1 VTGGAERLDEAWR
14 RALAPRVP
22 LASWSVVEDGRV
34 LTEHEPERWFSSAS
48 MIKTFIAAVAL
59 DAVAQGELT
68 LESSLPVR
76 AEHRTGGDGVL
87 GTFTGEVELPLLEV
101 LRLMLA
107 ISDNTA
113 TNVVLA
119 ALGGTEPLNARLAA
133 WGYGSR
139 MCRRVGGGPLWSG
152 AEALREA
159 HTDMPSPIGLGITSV
174 AEHQRLVAELRP
186 GGRLAHAGA
195 DAVALLCEQQD
206 RRALA
211 RYVGEDV
218 AFAHKTGTDDG
229 ARHDAGLLRA
239 SGREIL
245 VGCFTDGGPHE
256 EWVDHPAVVGMGLAL
271 AWTAELL
278 GLDVQPPPGVPPC
291 PIGVAA

>member
-1 VTGGAERLDEAWR
+1 MTGGAERLDEAWR

-22 LASWSVVEDGRV
+22 LASWSVIEDGRV
-34 LTEHEPERWFSSAS
+34 LTEQEPERWFSSAS
-48 MIKTFIAAVAL
+48 MIKTFVAAVAL
-59 DAVAQGELT
+59 DAVAAGELT
-68 LESSLPVR
+68 LESALPVR
-76 AEHRTGGDGVL
+76 DEHRTGGDGVL
-87 GTFTGEVELPLLEV
+87 GTFTTEVELPLIEV
-101 LRLMLA
+101 LRLMLV

-119 ALGGTEPLNARLAA
+119 ALGGTEPFNARLAE
-133 WGYGSR
+133 WGYESR
-139 MCRRVGGGPLWSG
+139 MCRRVGGGGPLWSG
-152 AEALREA
+152 AEALRAA
-159 HTDMPSPIGLGITSV
+159 HADMPSPIGLGMTSV
-174 AEHQRLVAELRP
+174 AEHQRLVDDLRP
-186 GGRLAHAGA
+186 DGRLAHLGA
-195 DAVALLCEQQD
+195 DALALLAEQQD
-206 RRALA
+206 HRALA

-245 VGCFTDGGPHE
+245 VACFTDGGPEE

-291 PIGVAA
+291 PI